1 MAIQPATTDT
11 TISSAA
17 NPVHSFD
24 RCIAAH
30 FTRLRSAAMAC
41 IGRRVSP
48 QARSDA
54 PTRDG
59 NMGVTT

>member
-30 FTRLRSAAMAC
+30 CYAVRSGGDAMHRSTRQSTSA
-41 IGRRVSP
+41 
-48 QARSDA
+48 
-54 PTRDG
+54 
-59 NMGVTT
+59 